1 LEESP
6 LAETLSR
13 LALNRATLARQ
24 LLLARSPM
32 SAREAIAQL
41 AGLQAQVPRPPHLG
55 LWTRLIDYRRDE
67 LNGLLARGEVV
78 RAPAMRATLHTLT
91 TEDYVHWRPSLQ
103 PLLTAAMQGVL
114 KDRAVTLDVPA
125 LMAAARA
132 FFDAE
137 PRTFTALRAHLL
149 SRFPDGDERAMGYA
163 VRTHLPLVMVP
174 DATPWGYPADAAFAV
189 AETWLKRPLI
199 TTDRTEDMVRRYLA
213 AFGPATVADA
223 QTWSG
228 LKLKDVFERLR
239 PELVTFRDEK
249 KRELFD
255 LPDAPRPDAGTP
267 APVRLVPEYDNL
279 VLAHADRTRLIPEAY
294 RPRIVTKNLKVQATF
309 LVDGMV
315 AGLWRIQRKGRQAVL
330 TLEPFEPLA
339 ARVLAE
345 LTAEAERLLRFAE
358 PDAQGFSVT
367 VAA

>member
-1 LEESP
+1 LS
-6 LAETLSR
+6 ETLSR

-24 LLLARSPM
+24 LLLARAEMP
-32 SAREAIAQL
+32 AREAIAHL

-55 LWTRLIDYRRDE
+55 LWTRLAGYRRED
-67 LNGLLARGEVV
+67 LNGLLASGEAV
-78 RAPAMRATLHTLT
+78 RAPAMRATLHVLT
-91 TEDYVHWRPSLQ
+91 AEDYRHWRPALQ

-114 KDRAVTLDVPA
+114 RDRAITLDVPA
-125 LMAAARA
+125 LVEAARL
-132 FFDAE
+132 FFDAA
-137 PRTFTALRAHLL
+137 PATFTALRAHLVE
-149 SRFPDGDERAMGYA
+149 RFPDVDERAMGYA

-174 DATPWGYPADAAFAV
+174 DDTPWGYPADARFAV
-189 AETWLKRPLI
+189 AETWLKRPLESA
-199 TTDRTEDMVRRYLA
+199 DHTEALVLRYLA

-228 LKLKDVFERLR
+228 LKLKAAFEALR
-239 PELVTFRDEK
+239 PQLLTFRDENR
-249 KRELFD
+249 RELFD
-255 LPDAPRPDAGTP
+255 LPDAPRPPEDTP

-315 AGLWRIQRKGRQAVL
+315 AGLWRSARKGKQASL
-330 TLEPFEPLA
+330 TLEPFEPLPA
-339 ARVLAE
+339 PVLAE
-345 LTAEAERLLRFAE
+345 LKAEAERLLRFAE

-367 VAA
+367 VAE

>member
-1 LEESP
+1 M
-6 LAETLSR
+6 SR

-24 LLLARSPM
+24 LLLDRAAMP
-32 SAREAIAQL
+32 ALEAIAHL

-55 LWTRLIDYRRDE
+55 LWTRLAQYRPDD
-67 LNGLLARGEVV
+67 LNGLLASGAAV
-78 RAPAMRATLHTLT
+78 RAPAMRATLHVLT
-91 TEDYVHWRPSLQ
+91 AEDYRHWRPALQ

-114 KDRAVTLDVPA
+114 RDRAGSFDVPA
-125 LMAAARA
+125 VVDAARA
-132 FFDAE
+132 YFDAE

-149 SRFPDGDERAMGYA
+149 SLFPDGDERAMGYA

-174 DATPWGYPADAAFAV
+174 DDTLWGYPADARFAV
-189 AETWLKRPLI
+189 AETWLARPLEPG
-199 TTDRTEDMVRRYLA
+199 DHTEALVRRYLA

-228 LKLKDVFERLR
+228 LKLKAAFEALR
-239 PELVTFRDEK
+239 PALVTFRDEK

-255 LPDAPRPDAGTP
+255 LPDAPRPPESTP

-279 VLAHADRTRLIPEAY
+279 VLAHADRTRLIPEEY

-315 AGLWRIQRKGRQAVL
+315 AGLWRVARKGQRAGL
-330 TLEPFEPLA
+330 TLEPFEPLGA
-339 ARVLAE
+339 TVRAE

-358 PDAQGFSVT
+358 PDAQAHEVT
-367 VAA
+367 VAE